1 MSSIPAPI
9 LGAMIVV
16 GLALGIVYAIG
27 LTKKWGMLVPFMG
40 MLLSS
45 SMSLPLD
52 WNDRINPTIWL
63 PVQRIRSELFLASG
77 VAGVVML
84 LFQSSRLRGKKLSL
98 PVWLLVLAGMYAAL
112 LRFVHD
118 SPALGAF
125 SVVFGLATLIPL
137 ALTATI
143 VMDEIEDLVLLLRS
157 VVIVNCVWIMMVFA
171 QIIVNPKYVTMG
183 NENRFVGIL
192 ANPQHSGVLM
202 SFFTVITLWLV
213 LNDTRKYKLIYTGL
227 LGANA
232 LLLLWTGSRTGLGM
246 TLIGVSSVLYSKAGK
261 AILFLPIAGI
271 LTYIGLKVVVNVVG
285 VDVGLSRL
293 SSTSNT
299 RDYAWWKL
307 LTTGLENPLF
317 GVGTLD
323 SEKSE
328 NSWLFSF
335 AAFGIGMLGITVL
348 LAMSTM
354 WESITLLKK
363 RFQTHKYYRPYMDLV
378 VGVMGM
384 YIAGAVFEG
393 YMVSRVNATICF
405 FTLIAGAGAMVKK
418 SANQMSAAEYDSSY
432 SDEYYGE
439 YADEYYCEEP
449 ETT

>member
-1 MSSIPAPI
+1 
-9 LGAMIVV
+9 MIVV
-16 GLALGIVYAIG
+16 VLILGVVYAVG
-27 LTKKWGMLVPFMG
+27 LTKKWGMLIPFMG
-40 MLLSS
+40 MLLAS
-45 SMSLPLD
+45 SMSMPLD

-63 PVQRIRSELFLASG
+63 PIQRIRSELFLASG
-77 VAGVVML
+77 VAGFVML

-98 PVWLLVLAGMYAAL
+98 PVWFLVLAGMYAAL

-118 SPALGAF
+118 SPAQGAF
-125 SVVFGLATLIPL
+125 SVLFGLATLIPL
-137 ALTATI
+137 ALTATV
-143 VMDEIEDLVLLLRS
+143 VMDEIEDLILLLRS
-157 VVIVNCVWIMMVFA
+157 VVLVNIAWIMMVFA
-171 QIIVNPKYVTMG
+171 QIVVNPKYVTMG
-183 NENRFVGIL
+183 NEHRFVGIL

-202 SFFTVITLWLV
+202 AFFTVITLWLM
-213 LNDTRKYKLIYTGL
+213 LNDTRRYKLIYTGL

-232 LLLLWTGSRTGLGM
+232 LLLIWTGSRTGLGM
-246 TLIGVSSVLYSKAGK
+246 TVIGVSSVLYAKAGK
-261 AILFLPIAGI
+261 AILFLPVVGL

-293 SSTSNT
+293 SSTANT

-317 GVGTLD
+317 GVGTLE

-335 AAFGIGMLGITVL
+335 AAFGIGMLGITIM
-348 LAMSTM
+348 LALATM
-354 WESITLLKK
+354 WESLMLLKK
-363 RFQTHKYYRPYMDLV
+363 RFGLDSYYRPYADLI

-405 FTLIAGAGAMVKK
+405 FTIVAGAGAMVKK
-418 SANQMSAAEYDSSY
+418 KANEMCFAGYDSSF
-432 SDEYYGE
+432 SDEYDDE
-439 YADEYYCEEP
+439 YTDEYYFDYSEEP
-449 ETT
+449 EST